1 MSPTRSQGRRA
12 LRPGRERTEMARR
25 AGRTLLQLP
34 GPTNVPSAVLDAIA
48 QPTIDHRGDA
58 FAKIY
63 RTVADDLRP
72 VFGTAG
78 AVAIYVSS
86 GTGAW
91 EAALVNTLSP
101 GDRVLCCETGFLSA
115 GWALAAGRLGLEVEV
130 IEGDWR
136 GPADPER
143 IEAALGADAGGRIRA
158 VLIVHNETSTG
169 ATSDIAA
176 IRAAIDRAGHPA
188 LLLVDA
194 VSSLGAMPVE
204 HDAWGIDVTL
214 TGSQKGLM
222 LPPGLAFLAVSER
235 ARRAHD
241 AARMPRAYWDWDP
254 MIAAAESGSTPHT
267 PATNLIVGLRTA
279 LDLLAAEGLE
289 AAFARHRRLA
299 DAVRSA
305 VAAWGFEFVC
315 TDPAARSAAVTAFLL
330 PDGVGDAV
338 IRRALLDRFGVTFGG
353 GLGRLADRCLRVG
366 HLGDVDQLMVV
377 SALTALELGLPAF
390 TPLAGGG
397 VAAALAS
404 LGAPDGSRAAPN

>member
-1 MSPTRSQGRRA
+1 
-12 LRPGRERTEMARR
+12 MARR

-34 GPTNVPSAVLDAIA
+34 GPTNVPDAVLQAIA
-48 QPTIDHRGDA
+48 RPTIDHRGER
-58 FAKIY
+58 FAEIY
-63 RTVADDLRP
+63 RSVARDLQP
-72 VFGTAG
+72 VFGTAEP
-78 AVAIYVSS
+78 VAIYVGS
-86 GTGAW
+86 GTGGW

-101 GDRVLCCETGFLSA
+101 GERVLCCETGFFAA
-115 GWALAAGRLGLEVEV
+115 GWARLAGRLGLEVDV
-130 IEGDWR
+130 IETDWR
-136 GPADPER
+136 GPVDPER
-143 IEAALGADAGGRIRA
+143 IEAALAADGDARIRA

-169 ATSDIAA
+169 ARTDVAA

-204 HDAWGIDVTL
+204 HDAWGVDVTL

-222 LPPGLAFLAVSER
+222 LPPGLAFLAASER

-241 AARMPRAYWDWDP
+241 SARLPRAYWDWDQ
-254 MIAAAESGSTPHT
+254 MLAASETGATPHT

-305 VAAWGFEFVC
+305 VAAWGFDLVC
-315 TDPAARSAAVTAFLL
+315 ADPSARSDAVTAFFL
-330 PDGVGDAV
+330 PEGVSDAA
-338 IRRALLDRFGVTFGG
+338 IRRALSERFAVTLGG
-353 GLGRLADRCLRVG
+353 GLGRLADRCVRIG
-366 HLGDVDQLMVV
+366 HLGDVDELMVI
-377 SALTALELGLPAF
+377 SALSAIELGLPAF
-390 TPLAGGG
+390 TAVAPGG

-404 LGAPDGSRAAPN
+404 LAAPRGSAVGAI